1 MFGGQGADHLCGS
14 CIEQHRPFGKAR
26 ALCVYEGAGLALI
39 HALKYRGKVQLAR
52 PLGSLLYA
60 AFARYWDNGEIQTV
74 IPVPLHRKRLR
85 ARGFNQ
91 AYLLVRDWAGGS
103 LPVLTHDPAP
113 PLTVDR
119 ESLVREQMT
128 DPQTGSGRQQRL
140 DNVRHAFAVRDGYN
154 IRGKRILLIDD
165 VQTTGATADACAR
178 VLLEGGAENVDVL
191 TVARAM

>member
-1 MFGGQGADHLCGS
+1 
-14 CIEQHRPFGKAR
+14 
-26 ALCVYEGAGLALI
+26 LALI